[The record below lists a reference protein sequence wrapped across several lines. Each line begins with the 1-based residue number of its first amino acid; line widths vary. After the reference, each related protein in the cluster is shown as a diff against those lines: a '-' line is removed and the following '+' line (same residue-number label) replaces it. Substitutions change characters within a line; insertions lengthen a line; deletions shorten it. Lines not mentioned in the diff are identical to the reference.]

1 MKMVKWDIGVDSP
14 VAPSEPL
21 PAMPK
26 LQAGDTL
33 VIGGRAPTW
42 RFGRALHAAH
52 GSAAAVVCLFDPK
65 LGGGVVVASH
75 RPGTIEGE
83 VIPFEW

>member
-1 MKMVKWDIGVDSP
+1 MTIIKWDIGVDSP
-14 VAPSEPL
+14 IAPNDVMPEL
-21 PAMPK
+21 PK
-26 LQAGDTL
+26 LQPGDTL

-52 GSAAAVVCLFDPK
+52 GSAAGVVCFFDPK

-75 RPGTIEGE
+75 RPGTTEGE
-83 VIPFEW
+83 VIPCEW